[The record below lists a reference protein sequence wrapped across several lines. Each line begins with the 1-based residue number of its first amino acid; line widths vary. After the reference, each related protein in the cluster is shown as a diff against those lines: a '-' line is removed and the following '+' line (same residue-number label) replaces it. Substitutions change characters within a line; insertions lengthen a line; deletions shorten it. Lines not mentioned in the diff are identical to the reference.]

1 MKYRNMTLLKILLKS
16 SSQWNI
22 YKYSKDKKKRG
33 RVVGNAIGFSMLHL
47 LLIGFCVTTTIGYG
61 RMGVIDAAPI
71 LCALVLSLLSFVF
84 TLFKSN
90 GYLFNFK
97 EYDMLMSLPYE
108 PKEIASAKFLYMY
121 CHSIPMYTEISLSI
135 MIVYGAYRH
144 PAIIVYPIWILL
156 SLFVPVIP
164 MVIAAFLGFLVAKI
178 SSGFRMKN
186 IIQTIL
192 LLVLVI
198 AAFALQILSQTMI
211 NQENVDILMDNI
223 VEKTQTIGDVY
234 FPAGWFSNAIV
245 RKSILDILLLLF
257 VTVDVYV
264 LFIMIVGASY
274 RALNSALQ
282 SHARVKKYEMTSMKR
297 NSVYKAIVFKEYKR
311 FTGSSIYM
319 VNAGLGEI
327 LSILFGIA
335 TLIFGFDDIVSVVT
349 KGAPINTSILY
360 PAIPLIVYFFI
371 GMVATTAIS
380 PSLEGKNYWI
390 VQSLPIEKKA
400 LYQGKMLFNMCLT
413 VPPALFAILCICIS
427 AHVPIASVILYII
440 LGVALC
446 AFSTTWGCVCGLK
459 HMRLD
464 WENEIEIV
472 KQSAAV
478 TTYLLPNMF
487 ATMGLIVLVVFLGN
501 IMNANLIM
509 VVLTVVVSA
518 LTLLSYRKVLS
529 LAAE

>member
-1 MKYRNMTLLKILLKS
+1 M
-16 SSQWNI
+16 
-22 YKYSKDKKKRG
+22 
-33 RVVGNAIGFSMLHL
+33 
-47 LLIGFCVTTTIGYG
+47 
-61 RMGVIDAAPI
+61 
-71 LCALVLSLLSFVF
+71 
-84 TLFKSN
+84 
-90 GYLFNFK
+90 
-97 EYDMLMSLPYE
+97 
-108 PKEIASAKFLYMY
+108 
-121 CHSIPMYTEISLSI
+121 
-135 MIVYGAYRH
+135 
-144 PAIIVYPIWILL
+144 
-156 SLFVPVIP
+156 
-164 MVIAAFLGFLVAKI
+164 
-178 SSGFRMKN
+178 
-186 IIQTIL
+186 
-192 LLVLVI
+192 
-198 AAFALQILSQTMI
+198 
-211 NQENVDILMDNI
+211 
-223 VEKTQTIGDVY
+223 
-234 FPAGWFSNAIV
+234 
-245 RKSILDILLLLF
+245 
-257 VTVDVYV
+257 YV